1 MKILQILRTR
11 SSSSLNV
18 LFQSSRNYEV
28 GVVIPCHNPGMVL
41 TQAIERLDDNISQNY
56 ELVLVL
62 DNCRKNEIQAIT
74 DYLELFKEKSS
85 KLAKLSVVTTF
96 INFYETRSDNE
107 GFKILGEAK
116 YVIELQADILIKEMN
131 FDKKYLRALEKIP
144 DLFAISGRGIQ
155 GFVTDYKPSFL
166 KFLREFL
173 QVIRKNNLLDDP
185 KNNDSLVRSPRPP
198 SIGSQVVLREQD
210 FYEENFFGLFGEN
223 IESIIKNYDEV
234 CLNLYLGH
242 SIFRGPIFFDGRKL
256 RELEFLNEKSH
267 RLGNDD
273 HEICS
278 RAWVKMG
285 WRVGYIPL
293 EIESRLSWGAT
304 RRKKSAFE
312 LFSFMS
318 MKFAVFKMR
327 RESFLYSFGQ
337 DTFDGYPKEIIRN
350 I

>member
-1 MKILQILRTR
+1 MDVLYQSTR
-11 SSSSLNV
+11 SK
-18 LFQSSRNYEV
+18 EV
-28 GVVIPCHNPGMVL
+28 GVLIPCHNPGQVL
-41 TQAIERLDDNISQNY
+41 TQAIEHLDENISQNY

-62 DNCRKNEIQAIT
+62 DNCTKNEIQTIT

-96 INFYETRSDNE
+96 VNFYETRSDNK
-107 GFKILGEAK
+107 GFKILGETK
-116 YVIELQADILIKEMN
+116 YVIELQADILIKEKN
-131 FDKKYLRALEKIP
+131 FDVKYLRAFEKVP
-144 DLFAISGRGIQ
+144 DLLAISGRGIQ

-166 KFLREFL
+166 NFLREIL
-173 QVIRKNNLLDDP
+173 HLIRKNSLLDDR
-185 KNNDSLVRSPRPP
+185 KNDDSLDRSPRPP
-198 SIGSQVVLREQD
+198 SIRSQVVLRERD

-223 IESIIKNYDEV
+223 IESRVRNYDEV

-242 SIFRGPIFFDGRKL
+242 SIFRGPIFFDSRKL

-278 RAWVKMG
+278 RAWAQMG

-293 EIESRLSWGAT
+293 DIESRLSWGAT
-304 RRKKSAFE
+304 RKKKNASE
-312 LFSFMS
+312 LFSFML
-318 MKFAVFKMR
+318 MKFVVFNMK
-327 RESFLYSFGQ
+327 RESFLYSFGR
-337 DTFDGYPKEIIRN
+337 DKFDGYPKEIIRN